1 MMETNDA
8 VLRCLSCGATLDVA
22 AESGPIAEEAF
33 WHRRHFH
40 QELAEVDFITRLPWE
55 RAASALTVSA
65 GQLAEEQARSLEQ
78 WDARIAG
85 LIAAA

>member
-1 MMETNDA
+1 MELNDA
-8 VLRCLSCGATLDVA
+8 VLRCMICDATLDVP

-40 QELAEVDFITRLPWE
+40 QELAEVDFVTRLPWE
-55 RAASALTVSA
+55 HNASALTVSA
-65 GQLAEEQARSLEQ
+65 GQLAEEQAKQLEE
-78 WDARIAG
+78 WDARIAD

>member
-1 MMETNDA
+1 METSDA
-8 VLRCLSCGATLDVA
+8 VLRCMSCGATLDVP

-40 QELAEVDFITRLPWE
+40 QELAEVDFVTRLPWE
-55 RAASALTVSA
+55 HNASALTVSA
-65 GQLAEEQARSLEQ
+65 GQLAEEQAKQLEE
-78 WDARIAG
+78 WDARIAD